1 MSRQALKN
9 REERRHKLA
18 EKYAAFRSQLRAVLK
33 SKENS
38 MQEKMEASGKLS
50 KLPRDSSLSRQSNRC
65 KICDR
70 PRGVFHKRFQLCR
83 LCLRHLARLG
93 RLPGLRKSSW

>member
-9 REERRHKLA
+9 REERRHRLA
-18 EKYAAFRSQLRAVLK
+18 EKYAVFRAELRSTLK
-33 SKENS
+33 SKVKS
-38 MQEKMEASGKLS
+38 AQEKIEASVKLS
-50 KLPRDSSLSRQSNRC
+50 NLPRDSSRSRQSNRC

-93 RLPGLRKSSW
+93 LLPGLKKSSW